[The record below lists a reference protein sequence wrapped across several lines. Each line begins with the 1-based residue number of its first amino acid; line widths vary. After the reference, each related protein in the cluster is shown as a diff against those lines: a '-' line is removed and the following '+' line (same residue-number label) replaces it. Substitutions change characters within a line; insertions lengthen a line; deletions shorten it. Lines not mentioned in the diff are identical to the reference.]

1 MALTLCQSCG
11 VRPAQIAFTQNI
23 NGTKRQITL
32 CNGCAEDYEMHL
44 NDPFASLMGGFGGSS
59 LFDSFFGGRTVP
71 PQTPQSRREEINIA
85 EAFSDRAN
93 MVLQKAAEI
102 AQTEYNARHID
113 TEHLLLALLRQED
126 PVVNKIFEHLKIDIK
141 TLAQYATE
149 NIPKTGTQKTDA
161 KKIDLSPK
169 MKNVLNTAYKTARTL
184 QHNYVGPE
192 HMLLALLE
200 EEESIAHMIL
210 NKHGLTPQKVQQVIL
225 SKVKPTKEGKIS
237 ATNKANTPTLDRF
250 SRDLTQLARD
260 GKLDPVI
267 GRSEEVQ
274 RVIQILSRR
283 TKNNPVLIGEPGVGK
298 TAIAEGLAQRIMS
311 GNIPETLKDKRVIAL
326 DIASLVA
333 GSKYRGEF
341 EERLKKILDEMGQE
355 KRGII
360 LFIDELHT
368 IVGAGA
374 TEGQMDASNMLKP
387 ALARG
392 ELQTIGATTLNE
404 YKKYIEKDAAL
415 ERRFQPVLVGE
426 PNIQDTITILRGL
439 KDKYEAHHKVEIG
452 DDAIVA
458 AVTLSDR
465 FIHDRHLPDKAID
478 LIDEA
483 AAKVH
488 LSLINAPDDLKTI
501 ETEMKTAEKEK
512 ESYVAA
518 QDFKKAAE
526 IKKKMKELE
535 GKLKDVQEKNKIRT
549 GTAKAIV
556 KAIDI
561 EGLIAAWTG
570 IPLTKVSEKEVE
582 HLLQL
587 EERLQKVVIGQ
598 EEAIRVVSEAIRR
611 GRAGLKNPN
620 RPIGSFL
627 FLGPTGVGKTE
638 LTKALT
644 EELFHDRNA
653 MIRLDMSEYMERHSV
668 AKLIGAPPGYIGYE
682 EGGQLTEKVRRKPY
696 TVILLDE
703 IEKAHPDIF
712 NILLQ
717 ILEDGRLT
725 DAKGRTVDF
734 KNTVIIATSNI
745 GAHIIQENQSNKE
758 GIRKKL
764 MEEIKHTFRPEFINR
779 LDEIIIFNAL
789 DQKQVERIVD
799 ILLQDTMRLLE
810 AQGIALTVSTKAK
823 MKLGKDGFDPQFGA
837 RPLRREI
844 QHQIENPLSN
854 ALLKREFKAGDVVH
868 VDVKEDI
875 IILKKKK

>member
-1 MALTLCQSCG
+1 MQ
-11 VRPAQIAFTQNI
+11 
-23 NGTKRQITL
+23 
-32 CNGCAEDYEMHL
+32 M
-44 NDPFASLMGGFGGSS
+44 NDPFFALMGDFGGSS
-59 LFDSFFGGRTVP
+59 LFDAFFGNKGIQRMKK
-71 PQTPQSRREEINIA
+71 PQEREEVKISD
-85 EAFSDRAN
+85 AFSDRAHTA
-93 MVLQKAAEI
+93 LQKAATI
-102 AQTEYNARHID
+102 AHEEYGAQNID

-126 PVVNKIFEHLKIDIK
+126 PVVQKIFEHLKISIK
-141 TLAQYATE
+141 DLEQYTTE
-149 NIPKTGTQKTDA
+149 NTPKTIPQKRKTTE
-161 KKIDLSPK
+161 IDLSPR
-169 MKNVLNTAYKTARTL
+169 MKHVLESAYTNARSL

-200 EEESIAHMIL
+200 EQESIAHMIL
-210 NKHGLTPQKVQQVIL
+210 SKHGFTAEKLRQVIL
-225 SKVKPTKEGKIS
+225 SKVKPTKEGKITGS
-237 ATNKANTPTLDRF
+237 GKTNTPTLDRF
-250 SRDLTQLARD
+250 SRDLTALARD

-298 TAIAEGLAQRIMS
+298 TAIAEGLAQRIIT
-311 GNIPETLKDKRVIAL
+311 GNIPDTLKDKRVVAL
-326 DIASLVA
+326 DLGSLIA

-341 EERLKKILDEMGQE
+341 EERLKKVLDEINQE
-355 KRGII
+355 KGGVV

-374 TEGQMDASNMLKP
+374 QEGQLDASNMLKP

-488 LSLINAPDDLKTI
+488 LSLINAPEDLKEI
-501 ETEMKTAEKEK
+501 DAALKTTEKEK
-512 ESYVAA
+512 ESHVAA
-518 QDFKKAAE
+518 QDFKKAAD
-526 IKKKMKELE
+526 IKKKIKELE
-535 GKLKDVQEKNKIRT
+535 TKKKEIEEKNKIRT
-549 GTAKAIV
+549 GTAKAAV
-556 KAIDI
+556 TADDI
-561 EGLIAAWTG
+561 QTLIAAWTG
-570 IPLTKVSEKEVE
+570 IPLTKISEKEIE
-582 HLLQL
+582 HLLEL
-587 EERLQKVVIGQ
+587 EKNLGKAVIGQ
-598 EEAIRVVSEAIRR
+598 KEAIRAVSEAVRR
-611 GRAGLKNPN
+611 GRAGLKNPY

-653 MIRLDMSEYMERHSV
+653 MVRLDMSEYMERHSV

-696 TVILLDE
+696 SVILLDE
-703 IEKAHPDIF
+703 IEKAHPDVF

-734 KNTVIIATSNI
+734 KNTVLIATSNI
-745 GAHIIQENQSNKE
+745 GAHLIQGATGKENL
-758 GIRKKL
+758 RKKL
-764 MEEIKHTFRPEFINR
+764 MEELKHTFRPEFVNR

-789 DQKQVERIVD
+789 DKKQVEQIVD
-799 ILLQDTMRLLE
+799 ILLKETSGLLE
-810 AQGIALTVSTKAK
+810 SQGIMLSVTPKAK
-823 MKLGKDGFDPQFGA
+823 AKLAHDGFDPQFGA

-854 ALLKREFKAGDVVH
+854 ALLKREFKAGDVVQ
-868 VDVKEDI
+868 VDVKNDEI
-875 IILKKKK
+875 VLKKKK